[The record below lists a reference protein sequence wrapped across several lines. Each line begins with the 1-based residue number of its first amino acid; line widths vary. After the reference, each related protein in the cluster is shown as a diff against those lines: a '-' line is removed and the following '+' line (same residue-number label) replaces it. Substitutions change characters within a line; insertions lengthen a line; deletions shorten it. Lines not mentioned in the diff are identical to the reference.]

1 AGKTPGRF
9 WRRASDAGPHHRA
22 RAAEDD
28 VFHLG
33 RYRRRCDRTGNEG
46 QRGSANADP
55 PPPAQPQLHAAR
67 FRRLAHA
74 SRCAGG
80 ARQRQGA
87 RSVLGR
93 LAAPDQG
100 IRPAAAGVMRAART
114 KTEANRRLVMKPNVV
129 SAQQWQAAWQ
139 QMLVKEK
146 ELTRARDALAAER
159 RRMP

>member
-22 RAAEDD
+22 RSAEEDF
-28 VFHLG
+28 FHLG
-33 RYRRRCDRTGNEG
+33 RYRRRFDRTGNEG

-80 ARQRQGA
+80 ACERQGA

-100 IRPAAAGVMRAART
+100 IRPAAAGVMRAARST
-114 KTEANRRLVMKPNVV
+114 RSEGNRRLVMKPNVV

-146 ELTRARDALAAER
+146 ELTRERDA
-159 RRMP
+159 